1 MQLNTLSMVHE
12 FLRRTVKPG
21 DFCIDATAG
30 KGRDTALLC
39 RLTGD
44 AGRVL
49 AFDIQEAA
57 VAQTKALLAAEG
69 LTAEVIR
76 DSHANME
83 RYAAAETVDCV
94 VFNFGRLPGGDP
106 SIFTRSDTSVAAL
119 EAALRLL
126 KPGGVVAIALYYGGV
141 NGYGE
146 RDAVMTWLE
155 TLDDRKFS
163 VLRCDL
169 GQPGERSPG
178 PHFYLEGMIDFF
190 CIVIGERI
198 CYHEAV
204 TRRRS
209 AGPVRRNNYERSEGY
224 LPGGCGAV
232 RPGDV

>member
-1 MQLNTLSMVHE
+1 MQLNTLSMVHR
-12 FLRRTVKPG
+12 FLEQSVKPG
-21 DFCIDATAG
+21 SFCIDATAG

-39 RLTGD
+39 RLAGEM
-44 AGRVL
+44 GRVL
-49 AFDIQEAA
+49 AFDIQQAA
-57 VAQTKALLAAEG
+57 VDQTKALLAAEG

-83 RYAAAETVDCV
+83 RYAVAETVDCV

-126 KPGGVVAIALYYGGV
+126 KSGGVIAIALYYGGA

-163 VLRCDL
+163 VLRCDW
-169 GQPGERSPG
+169 
-178 PHFYLEGMIDFF
+178 
-190 CIVIGERI
+190 
-198 CYHEAV
+198 AN
-204 TRRRS
+204 
-209 AGPVRRNNYERSEGY
+209 RRND
-224 LPGGCGAV
+224 PPV
-232 RPGDV
+232 PIFIWKD

>member
-83 RYAAAETVDCV
+83 RYAVAETVDCV
-94 VFNFGRLPGGDP
+94 VFNFGR
-106 SIFTRSDTSVAAL
+106 
-119 EAALRLL
+119 
-126 KPGGVVAIALYYGGV
+126 
-141 NGYGE
+141 
-146 RDAVMTWLE
+146 
-155 TLDDRKFS
+155 
-163 VLRCDL
+163 C
-169 GQPGERSPG
+169 
-178 PHFYLEGMIDFF
+178 
-190 CIVIGERI
+190 
-198 CYHEAV
+198 
-204 TRRRS
+204 
-209 AGPVRRNNYERSEGY
+209 
-224 LPGGCGAV
+224 
-232 RPGDV
+232 